1 MGLEQISEVRHVA
14 LRLLSLGPLGGGL
27 LLPLELRLLGDL
39 VEVDV
44 ELEVFGCRGLG
55 NRLV

>member
-1 MGLEQISEVRHVA
+1 MRRVI
-14 LRLLSLGPLGGGL
+14 RLLPLGPLGGRL
-27 LLPLELRLLGDL
+27 LLPLDLRLLGDL